1 MSENYDRVFDCLS
14 DSELIER
21 FNAWCEKEQ
30 YWDDRIFDNDE
41 YNVNMLVGEETSPY
55 QAMRDMEN
63 TSWNSTDDYVFVNG
77 RGFVESFN
85 NVQEYVSDF
94 PEALAEIDKALEAEG
109 YYED

>member
-14 DSELIER
+14 DSELIAR
-21 FNAWCEKEQ
+21 FNAWCDKEQ

-63 TSWNSTDDYVFVNG
+63 TSWNSTDNYVFING
-77 RGFVESFN
+77 RGFVESFD

-109 YYED
+109 FYED